1 MPSRHEHSGPK
12 LDAFR
17 LARERGV
24 LEGRVD
30 AHRLPRIAETLAKG
44 PSNVGWRIEG
54 RADVAGRP
62 ALEIDLAG
70 AVSLKCQ
77 RCLDDFEWPVDQRT
91 EVLLAHNER
100 ELAAL
105 DADSSADGAAGAH
118 RGRVAAGVAVCAA
131 ASGWRVHER
140 VSRRTGFTPFSGE
153 HDGSPAEQEVAVEA
167 RHAPCA

>member
-1 MPSRHEHSGPK
+1 MFFAGRHCAGDAHVSPGPSSNAMPSRHEHSGPK

-24 LEGRVD
+24 LVGRVD
-30 AHRLPRIAETLAKG
+30 AHRLPRIAETLAQG
-44 PSNVGWRIEG
+44 PANVGWRIEG

-91 EVLLAHNER
+91 EVLLAHDER

-105 DADSSADGAAGAH
+105 DADSSAEVVLAAAPMEPLALIEDELLLALPFAPRHPDGACTSA
-118 RGRVAAGVAVCAA
+118 
-131 ASGWRVHER
+131 
-140 VSRRTGFTPFSGE
+140 
-153 HDGSPAEQEVAVEA
+153 
-167 RHAPCA
+167 